1 MSGSGTS
8 SSKKR
13 KLFAECKI
21 QGDGLD
27 VDNDVIDEIVCQ
39 KVATQASKPRLPP
52 PKLGNL
58 TKTCTKFWVT
68 GSKNDLVIKKLK
80 SDCEVRSICE
90 KFYSLTWNEEILKSR
105 NIHSYHPKKWQK
117 MADLQNFKII
127 DSCHKHC

>member
-1 MSGSGTS
+1 MQSYEKTSSRKQSTSIMSGSGTS

-13 KLFAECKI
+13 KVFAECKI

-90 KFYSLTWNEEILKSR
+90 KFYSLT
-105 NIHSYHPKKWQK
+105 
-117 MADLQNFKII
+117 
-127 DSCHKHC
+127 

>member
-39 KVATQASKPRLPP
+39 KVATQASKPRPLPLNEGIWL
-52 PKLGNL
+52 KLVLNFGL
-58 TKTCTKFWVT
+58 L
-68 GSKNDLVIKKLK
+68 G
-80 SDCEVRSICE
+80 
-90 KFYSLTWNEEILKSR
+90 
-105 NIHSYHPKKWQK
+105 QK
-117 MADLQNFKII
+117 MT
-127 DSCHKHC
+127 